1 MCFAQSG
8 THCVGNVK
16 FAIAV
21 LIALSA
27 SVKHNDTNYTHSEYI
42 MPKDAALLSNFH
54 AMQYD
59 VSSYTQTLQ
68 IITV

>member
-21 LIALSA
+21 LMAHSA
-27 SVKHNDTNYTHSEYI
+27 SVKQNNNNYTHSEYVI
-42 MPKDAALLSNFH
+42 PQDAALLSNFH
-54 AMQYD
+54 AMQHD
-59 VSSYTQTLQ
+59 ASSYTETFQ